1 MKRLLLIIGVLWLV
15 LPLSRQAAAQTTEVL
30 LRPTHIDISAST
42 SKSAVLIKLSGYPSD
57 EVRYRLYNGSKQYS
71 CWDRETGTFISTNSY
86 ASGPLAIGAPSS
98 SATFWIPFERGS
110 NDGTPAN
117 YRDRLGPLYSVNY
130 RDASLPAAIS
140 IETPF
145 SITGTLLPG
154 TGLPLTDKYIVL
166 AFAQAGLVS
175 ATHSDIASGGF
186 SVVCPVGA
194 TIVKIEIRTI
204 GNEMVAVSDGEW
216 VSSANL
222 GTIQL
227 SLVNRVSSER
237 GSSAPGNS
245 HAFRVYPVPAKQIL
259 NIEAGTPFSGVEIT
273 SLTGRRVMQS
283 KFADSQ
289 MVTINIDGLTEG
301 VYFVTVYFD
310 NRRNTFT
317 VIKN

>member
-15 LPLSRQAAAQTTEVL
+15 LPLSRQAAAQTTKVL
-30 LRPTHIDISAST
+30 LRPTHIDISAPT

-71 CWDRETGTFISTNSY
+71 CWDRETGTFITTNSY
-86 ASGPLAIGAPSS
+86 ASGPLAIGAPSA

-110 NDGTPAN
+110 NDGTPAT

-130 RDASLPAAIS
+130 RDAPLPAAIS
-140 IETPF
+140 IEMPF

-222 GTIQL
+222 GTMQL
-227 SLVNRVSSER
+227 SLINRVGSDR
-237 GSSAPGNS
+237 VSSAPGNS

-259 NIEAGTPFSGVEIT
+259 YIEAEFYFSEAEVF
-273 SLTGRRVMQS
+273 SVTGRRLIHVHL
-283 KFADSQ
+283 ADVRQATVDLSE
-289 MVTINIDGLTEG
+289 LPAG
-301 VYFVTVYFD
+301 VYIVSVKSNERD
-310 NRRNTFT
+310 CRRTI
-317 VIKN
+317 IKF